1 MVPTPNP
8 ISLPPLQLDLAVACF
23 DTTGQYLGA
32 SYYGDLDPFNGAV
45 VHTGDNRSGKRRHE
59 INVDVDDENVNI
71 DVDLFAMMK
80 PRVAYLFVTVN
91 SFSGASF
98 RTVKSASCRVVAA
111 QTQTELAS
119 CVMSVEGRFFFFT
132 KVGYYRP
139 CRDFAQ
145 DYSAA
150 VRRFMFAGRIQLY
163 LTCIVRVLNQ

>member
-1 MVPTPNP
+1 MLYVLTPNP

-23 DTTGQYLGA
+23 DAAGQYLGA

-59 INVDVDDENVNI
+59 INVGLVDDENVNI

-98 RTVKSASCRVVAA
+98 RSVKSASCRVVAA
-111 QTQTELAS
+111 HTQTELAS
-119 CVMSVEGRFFFFT
+119 CVMSVEGTFLFFLS
-132 KVGYYRP
+132 VHN
-139 CRDFAQ
+139 
-145 DYSAA
+145 
-150 VRRFMFAGRIQLY
+150 QLTT
-163 LTCIVRVLNQ
+163 LI